1 MRRMVLRL
9 ALVVLMVV
17 TVVMTAAAAQERAP
31 DPKTPQGKNL
41 EVPVGWIVRPD
52 IAGKPVIGKDKSA
65 DILFVNMTPGWHVTT
80 GPAAILYHP
89 SSIGR
94 GNYRLSA
101 KVHFFAPEPGH
112 LEGYGVFFGG
122 TELAGADQAYGYFL
136 LRNDGAFL
144 IKKRHGETTELVRD
158 WTPSDAVVVLK
169 PAPGVDSVVN
179 TLAVE
184 ARADSVVFSINGREV
199 ATVPR
204 SALPVDGV
212 AGLRINHHVNVHVA
226 DLSLTPLGGVAGP
239 R

>member
-1 MRRMVLRL
+1 
-9 ALVVLMVV
+9 
-17 TVVMTAAAAQERAP
+17 
-31 DPKTPQGKNL
+31 
-41 EVPVGWIVRPD
+41 
-52 IAGKPVIGKDKSA
+52 
-65 DILFVNMTPGWHVTT
+65 MTPGWHVTT

-89 SSIGR
+89 ASIAR

-101 KVHFFAPEPGH
+101 KIHFFAPELGH

-122 TELAGADQAYGYFL
+122 ADLAGAAQAYGYFL

-144 IKKRHGETTELVRD
+144 IKKRHGETTEVVRD

-179 TLAVE
+179 TLAIE
-184 ARADSVVFSINGREV
+184 AGAESVVFSINGREV

-226 DLSLTPLGGVAGP
+226 DLAVTPLAASP

>member
-1 MRRMVLRL
+1 MVPCL
-9 ALVVLMVV
+9 ALAAVM
-17 TVVMTAAAAQERAP
+17 VMTAAAAQERAP

-41 EVPVGWIVRPD
+41 EVPVGWTVRPD
-52 IAGKPVIGKDKSA
+52 SGQPVVGKDKSA

-94 GNYRLSA
+94 GNYRLDA
-101 KVHFFAPEPGH
+101 KIHFFTPESGH

-122 TELAGADQAYGYFL
+122 ADLAGADQTYGYFL

-144 IKKRHGETTELVRD
+144 IKKRRGETTELVRD
-158 WTPSDAVVVLK
+158 WTPSDAIVVLK

-184 ARADSVVFSINGREV
+184 ARAESVVFSINGREV

-226 DLSLTPLGGVAGP
+226 DLAVMPLAASP